1 MTLHCVNVSKVY
13 DWVIL
18 NLTANKNIFLPL
30 NCTENIQT
38 AVNLNHSLAIEISTL
53 EEKNCKVRILEKNIE
68 VNGFTQAAIIKP
80 IIFIPV
86 NIDITDTCTNKSVC
100 NITTEVVLSDF
111 EPTIIC
117 LPEEL
122 GEKNIKCSILKLNV
136 TTTNILILNE
146 NNCEEEACFSLDL
159 SFFVC
164 VDVEV
169 REDVKV
175 NLEATTQNPR
185 EEIPLELSF
194 GCNNEV
200 LFPPNCS
207 FFPQIQVTTTT
218 TTAPI
223 TTTTTTPV
231 PKINVSI
238 DGPTGVVAG
247 QSVTYTITVS
257 NPNTFTVSD
266 IVVVDTIS
274 PFVEFISI
282 SSLGDIFLTQNSNTC
297 NCSFNSTQNTLTCNV
312 GTLSP
317 GDSCEFTYSGTISTQ
332 ATGTITVNLITIY
345 IAGSKTQVSQ
355 TSNPVFGLKFEVEA
369 PPSILPEQTI
379 IYTIS
384 FSNSGTNTI
393 DNITITD
400 IIPSHIVSNT
410 ITISSSCSNCSITNS
425 NVSCNIN
432 SLTPASS
439 CNITI
444 EGEVSPTTS
453 NLTVISNEVTLT
465 SSSFSQTL
473 SSSVQ
478 TKVNR
483 PYAFVC
489 DNGSSQVSVIDAI
502 SLNLITTLNGFNTP
516 AFDAFTPDG
525 SYAFV
530 SNFESNN
537 VSVIEVNT
545 FAVTTTITV
554 GSGPFGVAISFS

>member
-111 EPTIIC
+111 EPTILC

-122 GEKNIKCSILKLNV
+122 GEKNIKCSILELNV

-218 TTAPI
+218 TTITPI
-223 TTTTTTPV
+223 TTTTTPV

-238 DGPTGVVAG
+238 DGPTVVVAG

-257 NPNTFTVSD
+257 NPNPFPVSD

-274 PFVEFISI
+274 SFVEVIST

-369 PPSILPEQTI
+369 PPSILPKQTI

-400 IIPSHIVSNT
+400 SIPSQILPNT

-432 SLTPASS
+432 SLTPTSS

-478 TKVNR
+478 TTVYKSL
-483 PYAFVC
+483 AFVC

-502 SLNLITTLNGFNTP
+502 SLNLITTLNGLHLLLMPLPQMEAMPLCQIADYFLQP
-516 AFDAFTPDG
+516 L
-525 SYAFV
+525 
-530 SNFESNN
+530 
-537 VSVIEVNT
+537 VIRYQ
-545 FAVTTTITV
+545 
-554 GSGPFGVAISFS
+554 